1 MSEKK
6 NLSAKK
12 KLFFSSVL
20 KKKWMMKEIQSTE
33 MWCCYHNLVAK
44 FLCLLLQ
51 KKKLSKTWFE
61 SKTKKKMFDLKRNAL
76 IQRLLINTSFMTW
89 SPCCDRMKLKSNSGV
104 ESHWITC
111 PSLSVDGDSTK
122 TQWLKWR
129 MSRVA

>member
-1 MSEKK
+1 MWEEKK
-6 NLSAKK
+6 SKCKK
-12 KLFFSSVL
+12 KTFFSSVL
-20 KKKWMMKEIQSTE
+20 KKKWMIKEIQSTE

-51 KKKLSKTWFE
+51 KKLSKTWFE
-61 SKTKKKMFDLKRNAL
+61 SETKKKMFDLKRNAL
-76 IQRLLINTSFMTW
+76 IQRLLINTSLMTW